1 MKTWMKIIIGI
12 LCMIP
17 VIIAA
22 LVEVGITEFL
32 INVGLLFAI
41 LLAIFGLILIVDA
54 IFDKWM
60 EKQEAKWKNGID

>member
-1 MKTWMKIIIGI
+1 
-12 LCMIP
+12 MIP

-41 LLAIFGLILIVDA
+41 LLAIFGLWLIVDA
-54 IFDKWM
+54 TFDKWM
-60 EKQEAKWKNGID
+60 EKQEAKWKDGID